1 MWNYVGIVRTN
12 QRLRRA
18 KRRIDLLQQEILEYY
33 WGFELTPDLLELR
46 NLALVAQLVIES
58 ASRRHESRGLH
69 YNLDYPERDE
79 SYCRDTVLRRE
90 SN

>member
-1 MWNYVGIVRTN
+1 MARTLHDLGREEEAA
-12 QRLRRA
+12 QHAARA
-18 KRRIDLLQQEILEYY
+18 RQ
-33 WGFELTPDLLELR
+33 LTPDLLELR

-90 SN
+90 SS